1 MVFEGAV
8 VKTAL
13 GLTRFAAVVW
23 CKICFAKTHAPA
35 IHQRHKN
42 LSAAAPYYSVHV
54 IWILHFPFSTAI
66 LILGLATQGICNIG
80 DIILH
85 LSYILRYIILHL
97 SYTRFFENG
106 FSNTVS
112 KSGCFPSSLPSKRLL
127 FLLGAPNA
135 KKHNARKDSPPPC
148 FVQRWMGV
156 WVVGRGTMNNGKGG
170 GGGGGVGHGPLRL
183 PDCRP
188 PCQPTNHPS
197 S

>member
-66 LILGLATQGICNIG
+66 LILGLATLGICNIG

-97 SYTRFFENG
+97 SYTRFFLKTAFRTPSQKAVVFHHRFHQNG
-106 FSNTVS
+106 SFFFLARPTRKNTTLGRIHRLRVS
-112 KSGCFPSSLPSKRLL
+112 CSG
-127 FLLGAPNA
+127 GW
-135 KKHNARKDSPPPC
+135 
-148 FVQRWMGV
+148 VYGWWEGV
-156 WVVGRGTMNNGKGG
+156 
-170 GGGGGVGHGPLRL
+170 P
-183 PDCRP
+183 
-188 PCQPTNHPS
+188 
-197 S
+197 